1 MEQEKSLIEKVRFY
15 LSDPNKVA
23 EALILIRNTEKIIE
37 EAKEKVKERAVEI
50 MDRENKD
57 VHIYSI
63 TDKETGEIREWEI
76 RRDYG
81 SQTKKYKA
89 EIVLKILGEK
99 AIKFLDV
106 KKTDIDKF
114 LKRESAKGEISM
126 SDIEEITKV
135 ENCVISVRKGSGVKM
150 REIKPTK

>member
-15 LSDPNKVA
+15 LSDTTKVA
-23 EALILIRNTEKIIE
+23 EALLLIRNTEKILE

-50 MDRENKD
+50 MDREHKD
-57 VHIYSI
+57 LVTYSI
-63 TDKETGEIREWEI
+63 TDTSTGEIREWEI

-99 AIKFLDV
+99 AIKFLEV

-114 LKRESAKGEISM
+114 LKRESAKGDLSM
-126 SDIEEITKV
+126 ELVEEITKQ
-135 ENCVISVRKGSGVKM
+135 ENCVISTRKGSGVKM
-150 REIKPTK
+150 REVKARA